1 MSEAPPSTSRICPVI
16 QLASAEQSSAT
27 AFPRSAGMP
36 CEVTAQD
43 LQRRLGRTH
52 GHPRLPTAEAAAG
65 RIGHGDDPPSVAQH
79 RNGLL
84 HSHQESFS
92 MRIDGKVEHIEP
104 DGHRPFVKGGNL
116 RPGILFTKMSRA
128 PNSDLTRAIIRRISS
143 GLQTSACKTKPSEP
157 QARNFSR
164 VALA

>member
-65 RIGHGDDPPSVAQH
+65 RIGHGDDPS
-79 RNGLL
+79 
-84 HSHQESFS
+84 S
-92 MRIDGKVEHIEP
+92 
-104 DGHRPFVKGGNL
+104 
-116 RPGILFTKMSRA
+116 SRSIGTA
-128 PNSDLTRAIIRRISS
+128 SCTPTRKALACDLMAKSNISS
-143 GLQTSACKTKPSEP
+143 RMVIGPS
-157 QARNFSR
+157 
-164 VALA
+164 